1 VVLVELKVNE
11 GWSLECFVC
20 GRAFEEDVTSFLCPS
35 CGGLLQL
42 IKTSHLDVDA
52 LFPRNE
58 GRLTLWR
65 YRRALPFDEGVEP
78 VTLGEGGTG
87 LVRSVHIGKGLGMNE
102 LFIKYEGQN
111 PTGSFKDRGMTVAV
125 TRARQSGAK
134 VLICASTGNT
144 SASLAAYSARAGLR
158 SAVVVPHGKVAS
170 GKLAQAVAH
179 GSEVLIVR
187 GDFDFALSMTME
199 FAASDRSFYLMNSL
213 NPYRIEGQKTVAFE
227 IFEQLGNLVP
237 DYIVLPVGNA
247 GNISA
252 IWKGFKELKAWGIA
266 DRTPKMIGVQAAG
279 ASPIAE
285 AYAKG
290 SNVISRWEKPSTIAT
305 AIRIGNPVSW
315 MKALAA
321 IRESRGMAMAVTDEE
336 ILVAKKMLA
345 SKEGLLVEAASA
357 APIAALNHLAPQLE
371 AGALVVCIATGHG
384 LKDQTDFQPSLLDAP
399 IYQDKEQ
406 VLAALKRISAF
417 DIEITR

>member
-1 VVLVELKVNE
+1 MKVDE

-20 GRAFEEDVTSFLCPS
+20 GRAFEEDITSFLCPS

-42 IKTSHLDVDA
+42 VRTSHLGVDA
-52 LFPRNE
+52 LFPKHQ
-58 GRLTLWR
+58 GPLTLWR
-65 YRRALPFDEGVEP
+65 YRRALPFEEGVEP

-87 LVRSVHIGKGLGMNE
+87 LVRSVHIGKGLGINE
-102 LFIKYEGQN
+102 LFIKCEGQN

-158 SAVVVPHGKVAS
+158 SAVIVPHGKVAS

-179 GSEVLIVR
+179 GSEVLMIR
-187 GDFDFALSMTME
+187 GDFDLALSMTME
-199 FAASDRSFYLMNSL
+199 FAASERSFYLMNSL

-227 IFEQLGNLVP
+227 VFEQLGNRVP
-237 DYIVLPVGNA
+237 DYVILPVGNA

-252 IWKGFKELKAWGIA
+252 IWKGFKELKEWGIA
-266 DRTPKMIGVQAAG
+266 YRAPKMIGVQAAG

-290 SNVISRWEKPSTIAT
+290 SNVVLRWEKPSTIAT
-305 AIRIGNPVSW
+305 AISIGNPVSW

-321 IRESRGMAMAVTDEE
+321 IRESDGMALAVTDEE
-336 ILVAKKMLA
+336 ILAARKMLA
-345 SKEGLLVEAASA
+345 SEEGLLVEAASA
-357 APIAALNHLAPQLE
+357 APIAALSHLAPKLE
-371 AGALVVCIATGHG
+371 ADALVVCIATGHG
-384 LKDQTDFQPSLLDAP
+384 LKDQADFRPSLLDTP
-399 IYQDKEQ
+399 VYEDKGQ
-406 VLAALKRISAF
+406 VLAALKRIGGL
-417 DIEITR
+417 DPR